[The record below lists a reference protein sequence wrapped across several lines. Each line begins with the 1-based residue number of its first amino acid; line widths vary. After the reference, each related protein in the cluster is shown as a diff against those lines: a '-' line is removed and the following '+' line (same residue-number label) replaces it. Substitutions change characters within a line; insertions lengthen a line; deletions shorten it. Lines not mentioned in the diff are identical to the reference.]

1 VLADDVPAPVEEPR
15 LREAGAA
22 VVGKRRAAPVSHDR
36 VRDAVPLGEPPR
48 VAAEV
53 LRVDTEDDETV
64 GAIALRGRLEQP
76 CFLLAR
82 DAPRRPEVEDDR
94 MPAQRAKAQRPLAVQ
109 AREREVRR
117 GSGLARG
124 ERSVEAATAPAGKDL
139 DAEEREQQPDAR
151 ERERLQQQMRL
162 PPDQE
167 SDLELVARSASV
179 ASRRRRPTS
188 AR

>member
-1 VLADDVPAPVEEPR
+1 
-15 LREAGAA
+15 
-22 VVGKRRAAPVSHDR
+22 
-36 VRDAVPLGEPPR
+36 
-48 VAAEV
+48 
-53 LRVDTEDDETV
+53 
-64 GAIALRGRLEQP
+64 
-76 CFLLAR
+76 
-82 DAPRRPEVEDDR
+82 